1 MPKARVHNV
10 VIFAKSEK
18 PEFKA
23 SAHSYYVAKK
33 HHAVN
38 RFQNEFPERT
48 ILKVADLGIMEV
60 EFDREEYSALYED
73 T

>member
-18 PEFKA
+18 PQFKA

-33 HHAVN
+33 AHAVD
-38 RFQNEFPERT
+38 RFQKEFPERT

-60 EFDREEYSALYED
+60 EFSGEEYRALYQD